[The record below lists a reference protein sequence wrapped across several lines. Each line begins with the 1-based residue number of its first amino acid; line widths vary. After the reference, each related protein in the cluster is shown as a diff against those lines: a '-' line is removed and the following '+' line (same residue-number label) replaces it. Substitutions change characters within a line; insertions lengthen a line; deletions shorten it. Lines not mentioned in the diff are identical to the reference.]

1 MVTIPGVFT
10 SAVEFGVDLV
20 EEFVEIFNR
29 VDSAFAEFVDEA
41 EELVIQIGEAED
53 LVGIVDRIAQTP
65 RDREDAICLTMLMA
79 MEQDLEVTRKTGNAT
94 YSISRHVE
102 ILAALIAEA
111 ACLAQNQT
119 V

>member
-1 MVTIPGVFT
+1 MSDLLKVFNSLRRPKLLIRAARIGSANYRRERDLRRLIKSQSLPKPG
-10 SAVEFGVDLV
+10 SG
-20 EEFVEIFNR
+20 
-29 VDSAFAEFVDEA
+29 
-41 EELVIQIGEAED
+41 
-53 LVGIVDRIAQTP
+53 
-65 RDREDAICLTMLMA
+65 LTMLMA